1 MIKIKPFPAI
11 IYNYSHKGCQPR
23 KVICPPYDIIM
34 PVEAESYRRFS
45 PYNMIH
51 LTLPVKSSGLN
62 RYKASALLFRHFM
75 DRQVFYQES
84 QPVIYCYQ
92 QEFKESGGRFKRLG
106 FIACLG
112 LSDSSSI
119 HGHEHTRIEPKE
131 DRFKLLVNV
140 QANLEPIFVLF
151 SDQKRTIRD
160 IFKKHIH
167 SSKPLISFRDRE
179 NNTNMLWRLTNP
191 DVLRQI
197 EKGMANKILFI
208 ADGHHRYE
216 VSLNYQS
223 LMRQK
228 LNTAFKGKEDFNYI
242 MAYFCPLES
251 SGLVVRPVHRLVR
264 RIDSLPMDKFSKF
277 FYIRKASRDSLFRLM
292 GSPTSKQRIFGIY
305 FNRNFYIFTL
315 KNSQILGKIDKDYRP
330 LDISLLN
337 QLILKRLLRVD
348 PDNKERVVFSA
359 DTQSLIRQANIDK
372 ASLVFFMKPVKIS
385 NIISLARTGKKMP
398 AKTTYFYPKVP
409 SGLAIYKFS

>member
-1 MIKIKPFPAI
+1 MIKVKPFPAI
-11 IYNYSHKGCQPR
+11 IYNYSHKLCQPR
-23 KVICPPYDIIM
+23 KVICPPYDIIT

-51 LTLPVKSSGLN
+51 LTLPVRSSGRS
-62 RYKASALLFRHFM
+62 RYRTSALLFRHFM
-75 DRQVFYQES
+75 ERQIFYQET

-92 QEFKESGGRFKRLG
+92 QEFKEKGARFSRLG

-112 LSDSSSI
+112 LDDSSSI

-151 SDQKRTIRD
+151 SDQGRTIRD
-160 IFKKHIH
+160 IFKKHIC

-179 NNTNMLWRLTNP
+179 NNTNILWRLSNS

-197 EKGMANKILFI
+197 EKGMANKTLFI

-216 VSLNYQS
+216 VSLNYQA
-223 LMRQK
+223 LMRKK
-228 LNTAFKGKEDFNYI
+228 LTAAFKGNEDFNYI

-251 SGLVVRPVHRLVR
+251 SGLVVRPVHRLVMG
-264 RIDSLPMDKFSKF
+264 IDSLPMDKFRKF
-277 FYIRKASRDSLFRLM
+277 FYIRKITRDSLFRLM
-292 GSPTSKQRIFGIY
+292 RPPVSKQRMFGVY
-305 FNRNFYIFTL
+305 FNKNCYIFIL
-315 KNSQILGKIDKDYRP
+315 KNRQIMGKIDKDYRS

-337 QLILKRLLRVD
+337 HLILKGLLRVD
-348 PDNKERVVFSA
+348 PNNKERVIFSA
-359 DTQSLIRQANIDK
+359 DTQGLIRQANIDK
-372 ASLVFFMKPVKIS
+372 TSLIFFMKPVKIS
-385 NIISLARTGKKMP
+385 SIISLAGTGKKMP